1 MALLICWFAADRSD
15 AQRTA
20 GSTLR
25 GLDAETLL
33 QQGKPAEAL
42 PILNQLHKVQPN
54 NVQVCYQL
62 GLAYTQLQELIKAAE
77 FYRKALK
84 LNPSFVAARKNL
96 GTVLWF
102 SNQKE
107 ASVQEFRVVLRA
119 LPNDPVSHLYL
130 GSQAY

>member
-1 MALLICWFAADRSD
+1 MALLICCFAPDRLD

-54 NVQVCYQL
+54 NVQVCYQQQDLTPPML
-62 GLAYTQLQELIKAAE
+62 GLILSRLII
-77 FYRKALK
+77 
-84 LNPSFVAARKNL
+84 NL
-96 GTVLWF
+96 F
-102 SNQKE
+102 AIDK
-107 ASVQEFRVVLRA
+107 
-119 LPNDPVSHLYL
+119 
-130 GSQAY
+130 